1 MFYTSTFNEVE
12 ALVRRYGTR
21 DPFELISAVP
31 DMKLWV
37 TDNFQEDG
45 LKGFATIQNRTKYIV
60 VNGLLIPEEQLV
72 VAAHELGHIYKHELR
87 LRAQPL
93 RDFEIYAAQGKLE
106 REANFFAADFL
117 ISDEQALDEIHSCG
131 ADFFSVA
138 KLLRIPAPFFAFK
151 LYSLVERGTPMR
163 MPVDLDSTF
172 LRARN

>member
-72 VAAHELGHIYKHELR
+72 VPIHLWSYHISSRRPVCGCIWTTVHEST
-87 LRAQPL
+87 
-93 RDFEIYAAQGKLE
+93 
-106 REANFFAADFL
+106 
-117 ISDEQALDEIHSCG
+117 ISI
-131 ADFFSVA
+131 
-138 KLLRIPAPFFAFK
+138 
-151 LYSLVERGTPMR
+151 
-163 MPVDLDSTF
+163 
-172 LRARN
+172 